1 MGFPTENDHFGLF
14 WGYHHLRKHPNQRNQ
29 WVVPYFSYFFCNK
42 KWSALEDFFHAQIGV
57 LGTPQGQK
65 YHKCT
70 QRLGAYLCI
79 QKQSWS
85 FFSTIGMFPRNKN
98 VLPWGTPIRW
108 TNRVSVHSAVGIKM
122 FRCLNHVFLT
132 NIQPFLTSKN
142 TRSIRFPIT
151 NSNSGLFSP
160 STRDDW
166 GEKLW
171 EKTWFWS
178 CCHASFGNIF
188 VPCIFVFIEGGKS
201 SVPKFMG
208 TKSKQAKIWK
218 EFPPAIKPPRFNNHR
233 RATQNPRRCLL
244 LLRPKCLA
252 PLYKKVL
259 GLLKISKSFLKKR
272 IRFSNK
278 PFYLLEY
285 SERQSILMEKTA
297 KMPPYCFFGKS

>member
-1 MGFPTENDHFGLF
+1 MCFLPISNPSWLPKIRAPFVFQSPTPTQGF
-14 WGYHHLRKHPNQRNQ
+14 
-29 WVVPYFSYFFCNK
+29 
-42 KWSALEDFFHAQIGV
+42 
-57 LGTPQGQK
+57 
-65 YHKCT
+65 
-70 QRLGAYLCI
+70 
-79 QKQSWS
+79 
-85 FFSTIGMFPRNKN
+85 
-98 VLPWGTPIRW
+98 
-108 TNRVSVHSAVGIKM
+108 
-122 FRCLNHVFLT
+122 
-132 NIQPFLTSKN
+132 
-142 TRSIRFPIT
+142 
-151 NSNSGLFSP
+151 FSP

-259 GLLKISKSFLKKR
+259 GLLKTSKSFLKKR

-297 KMPPYCFFGKS
+297 KNATLLFFWQVIKITLRSLGWEPLL